1 MEISCFKVKTRLM
14 IWAVALLLLPV
25 VGFGQGLAE
34 LARREAERRKE
45 ITASGV
51 KVGSLDVSVNPKAI
65 ASKPSHAGSTP
76 LPANAILSSKV
87 PAPSFSLEDRDGRRV
102 SLSDLRGQPVLL
114 DFWATW
120 CGPCRRSMPALEQLY
135 RKYKAQGLQVVGI
148 NIEGRGKVQLDYLAA
163 GGYTFPVLFSSGN
176 WESPV
181 ARSYGV
187 SSIPR
192 SFLIDGQGNI
202 VFAGHPAQLSES
214 MLEAGLR

>member
-1 MEISCFKVKTRLM
+1 MKTKINLVR
-14 IWAVALLLLPV
+14 IGTGAFLLSLLPGLV
-25 VGFGQGLAE
+25 FGQGLAE
-34 LARREAERRKE
+34 LARREKERRKE
-45 ITASGV
+45 ITESGV
-51 KVGSLDVSVNPKAI
+51 KVGGLDVSVNPKAV
-65 ASKPSHAGSTP
+65 APKPSQAGSRP
-76 LPANAILSSKV
+76 LPANAVLSAKV
-87 PAPSFSLEDRDGRRV
+87 PAPDFSLEDRDGRRV
-102 SLSDLRGQPVLL
+102 SLSDLRGRPVLL

-135 RKYKAQGLQVVGI
+135 RKYRAQGLQVVGI
-148 NIEGRGKVQLDYLAA
+148 NIEGRGKQQLDYLSA

>member
-1 MEISCFKVKTRLM
+1 MKTEINLRR
-14 IWAVALLLLPV
+14 IWTGAFLLSLLP
-25 VGFGQGLAE
+25 GLAFGQSLSE

-45 ITASGV
+45 ITDSGV
-51 KVGSLDVSVNPKAI
+51 KVGSLDVSVNPKAV
-65 ASKPSHAGSTP
+65 APKPLEAGSTP
-76 LPANAILSSKV
+76 LPANAILTVKV
-87 PAPSFSLEDRDGRRV
+87 PAPDFSLEDRDGRRV
-102 SLSDLRGQPVLL
+102 SRSDLRGRLVLL

-120 CGPCRRSMPALEQLY
+120 CGPCRRSMPALEQLH
-135 RKYKAQGLQVVGI
+135 RKYRARGLQVVGV
-148 NIEGRGKVQLDYLAA
+148 NLEGRSKEVLDYLAT
-163 GGYTFPVLFSSGN
+163 GGYTFHVLFSSGN

>member
-1 MEISCFKVKTRLM
+1 VKTEINLRR
-14 IWAVALLLLPV
+14 IWTVAFLLSLLP
-25 VGFGQGLAE
+25 GLAFEQSLSE
-34 LARREAERRKE
+34 LARREKERRKE
-45 ITASGV
+45 ITESGV
-51 KVGSLDVSVNPKAI
+51 KVGVLDVSVNPNAV
-65 ASKPSHAGSTP
+65 APKPSPVGSTP
-76 LPANAILSSKV
+76 LPANAILTAKV
-87 PAPSFSLEDRDGRRV
+87 PAPNFSLEDRDGRRV
-102 SLSDLRGQPVLL
+102 SLSDLRGRPVLL

-135 RKYKAQGLQVVGI
+135 RKYRAQGLQVVGI
-148 NIEGRGKVQLDYLAA
+148 NIEGRGKQQLDYLAA

-192 SFLIDGQGNI
+192 SFLIDAQGNI
-202 VFAGHPAQLSES
+202 LFAGHPAQLSES

>member
-1 MEISCFKVKTRLM
+1 MKTEINLVR
-14 IWAVALLLLPV
+14 IWTGAFLLALLSGLA
-25 VGFGQGLAE
+25 FGQSLSE

-45 ITASGV
+45 VTESGV

-65 ASKPSHAGSTP
+65 ASKPSQAGSRS

-87 PAPSFSLEDRDGRRV
+87 PAPNFSLEDRDGRRV

-120 CGPCRRSMPALEQLY
+120 CGPCRRSMPALEQLH